1 MRHIRILRMTG
12 SMGLHFACQV
22 VAVVVVPFRPES
34 RSTDAPRPSDATRG
48 PGGLARVG
56 RRISGNGQGWGRV
69 CFAPGPHKG
78 PGPHWG
84 PRFLFP
90 TPISDLSR
98 FVPVGKTREA
108 GKIIALFF
116 WGTFWSSYRKDYR
129 RVPERGLCVG
139 REVDKWELD
148 GLDTC
153 DLLVLISV
161 TGPRPG
167 QGQKRPRGLF

>member
-12 SMGLHFACQV
+12 SMRLHFACQV

-56 RRISGNGQGWGRV
+56 RRISDNGQGWGRV
-69 CFAPGPHKG
+69 CFAPGPHTG

-84 PRFLFP
+84 PRFLFL

-108 GKIIALFF
+108 GKIIALRS
-116 WGTFWSSYRKDYR
+116 T
-129 RVPERGLCVG
+129 V
-139 REVDKWELD
+139 
-148 GLDTC
+148 
-153 DLLVLISV
+153 
-161 TGPRPG
+161 
-167 QGQKRPRGLF
+167 GLFHHFLPGFLWSLLSERIWTSARERLVRKVGKRLTNGN